1 MGRVGGG
8 GGGVFFGRRVFAV
21 DDAELGGDG
30 VVALA
35 LGVQHVVPALVDERA
50 DEQPADDE
58 IVEESESA
66 EVEPEVAG
74 EEQIDEGE
82 HRQRLQVQGNRPM
95 RHQVDYREEP
105 PQEQEHR
112 QAKPSCHE
120 YTPPG
125 ALPTLTPALSRA
137 SEGEKN
143 APVIYVLH
151 GEDSFSATEALRE
164 LLDAV
169 GPEDVRD
176 SNVSEIEA
184 REFSVDKLAAA
195 AMVVPFLADRRAVVV
210 RGLMGTAEG
219 GQRRGRRGQDG
230 AQARPPAEL
239 STLLGEL
246 PPTSDVVF
254 LEGKLSPAN
263 PFLKAVAEAGDGQV
277 RVREFAPLRRD
288 ALAGWVSER
297 AAQKGGAI
305 DGRTASM
312 LAEQIGPNLW
322 VMDSELE
329 KLTIYC
335 DGRPIGED
343 DVKALVSSTKDAN
356 VFALVDAIMDGRSG
370 VALSA
375 MRQLLDEGAAGPYL
389 LTMVAR
395 QARLVALA
403 QELLARRAPP
413 QEWPARLGTSSDF
426 VVRKTMEQ
434 ARRFPP
440 HAVRALYRLL
450 LDTDL
455 ALKSGT
461 SDELALTEML
471 AQASA
476 LRAAR

>member
-1 MGRVGGG
+1 M
-8 GGGVFFGRRVFAV
+8 
-21 DDAELGGDG
+21 
-30 VVALA
+30 
-35 LGVQHVVPALVDERA
+35 
-50 DEQPADDE
+50 
-58 IVEESESA
+58 
-66 EVEPEVAG
+66 
-74 EEQIDEGE
+74 
-82 HRQRLQVQGNRPM
+82 
-95 RHQVDYREEP
+95 
-105 PQEQEHR
+105 
-112 QAKPSCHE
+112 
-120 YTPPG
+120 
-125 ALPTLTPALSRA
+125 
-137 SEGEKN
+137 
-143 APVIYVLH
+143 IYVLH
-151 GEDSFSATEALRE
+151 GEDSFSATEALRG
-164 LLDAV
+164 LLEAV

-184 REFSVDKLAAA
+184 RDFSVDKLAAA

-239 STLLGEL
+239 GTLLGEL

-254 LEGKLSPAN
+254 FESKLSPAN
-263 PFLKAVAEAGDGQV
+263 PFLKAVVEAGGEQA
-277 RVREFAPLRRD
+277 RVREFAPLRRE
-288 ALAGWVSER
+288 ALAAWVSER
-297 AAQKGGAI
+297 AAQKGGTI
-305 DGRTASM
+305 DPRTAAR
-312 LAEQIGPNLW
+312 LAEQVGANLW

-356 VFALVDAIMDGRSG
+356 VFALVDAIMERRTGA
-370 VALSA
+370 ALNS

-389 LTMVAR
+389 LTMIAR
-395 QARLVALA
+395 QTRMVALA
-403 QELLARRAPP
+403 QELLARRAPQ

-426 VVRKTMEQ
+426 VVRKTMDQ

-440 HAVRALYRLL
+440 EAVRSLYRLL

-471 AQASA
+471 ARTSA
-476 LRAAR
+476 LPSGARAGR

>member
-1 MGRVGGG
+1 M
-8 GGGVFFGRRVFAV
+8 
-21 DDAELGGDG
+21 
-30 VVALA
+30 
-35 LGVQHVVPALVDERA
+35 
-50 DEQPADDE
+50 
-58 IVEESESA
+58 
-66 EVEPEVAG
+66 
-74 EEQIDEGE
+74 
-82 HRQRLQVQGNRPM
+82 
-95 RHQVDYREEP
+95 
-105 PQEQEHR
+105 
-112 QAKPSCHE
+112 
-120 YTPPG
+120 
-125 ALPTLTPALSRA
+125 
-137 SEGEKN
+137 
-143 APVIYVLH
+143 IYVLH

-164 LLDAV
+164 VLAAV

-210 RGLMGTAEG
+210 RGLMGTAEA
-219 GQRRGRRGQDG
+219 GQRRGGRRGQDG

-239 STLLGEL
+239 GALLAEL

-254 LEGKLSPAN
+254 YEGKLSPAN

-288 ALAGWVSER
+288 ALAGWVSDR
-297 AAQKGGAI
+297 AARKGGAI
-305 DGRTASM
+305 DPRTASM
-312 LAEQIGPNLW
+312 LAEQVGPNLW

-356 VFALVDAIMDGRSG
+356 VFALVDAIMDGRPS
-370 VALSA
+370 VALSS

-403 QELLARRAPP
+403 QELLARRAPQ

-440 HAVRALYRLL
+440 HAVRSLYRLL
-450 LDTDL
+450 LETDL
-455 ALKSGT
+455 ALKTGT
-461 SDELALTEML
+461 PDELALTEML

-476 LRAAR
+476 LPAARAGR

>member
-1 MGRVGGG
+1 M
-8 GGGVFFGRRVFAV
+8 FIIKRRW
-21 DDAELGGDG
+21 
-30 VVALA
+30 
-35 LGVQHVVPALVDERA
+35 
-50 DEQPADDE
+50 
-58 IVEESESA
+58 
-66 EVEPEVAG
+66 
-74 EEQIDEGE
+74 
-82 HRQRLQVQGNRPM
+82 
-95 RHQVDYREEP
+95 
-105 PQEQEHR
+105 
-112 QAKPSCHE
+112 C
-120 YTPPG
+120 
-125 ALPTLTPALSRA
+125 TL
-137 SEGEKN
+137 
-143 APVIYVLH
+143 VIYVLH

-164 LLDAV
+164 LLEAV

-176 SNVSEIEA
+176 SNVSELEA

-219 GQRRGRRGQDG
+219 GQRRGGRRGQDG

-239 STLLGEL
+239 SALLGEL
-246 PPTSDVVF
+246 PPTSDVIF
-254 LEGKLSPAN
+254 FEGRLSPAN

-288 ALAGWVSER
+288 ALAAWVSER
-297 AAQKGGAI
+297 AAQKGGEI
-305 DGRTASM
+305 DRRTASM

-356 VFALVDAIMDGRSG
+356 VFALVDAIMERRTGA
-370 VALSA
+370 ALNS

-395 QARLVALA
+395 QARMVALA
-403 QELLARRAPP
+403 QELLARKAPQ

-426 VVRKTMEQ
+426 VVRKTMDQ
-434 ARRFPP
+434 ARRFSPE
-440 HAVRALYRLL
+440 AVRSLYRLL
-450 LDTDL
+450 LETDV
-455 ALKSGT
+455 ALKTGT

-471 AQASA
+471 AGASA
-476 LRAAR
+476 LPTTRAAR